1 MNFKLTLLFDDIF
14 DDCITFGVVF
24 AVGFFKVKEGEVQD
38 QNQGD
43 EDQGQTPN
51 QNPTRTG

>member
-24 AVGFFKVKEGEVQD
+24 AVGFFKVKVGEV
-38 QNQGD
+38 
-43 EDQGQTPN
+43 
-51 QNPTRTG
+51 